1 MSSYFLSLSFNNIA
15 LLYVYA
21 ISLRFM
27 LFDYKLSGMFWE
39 YLISKLNE
47 KIEASTKKT
56 ITTKTNLLIYNPK
69 EKPNQYLLGLLEVI
83 NKLVRC
89 PFCKGCWAGYI
100 LYSLFILNP
109 ENLVIDI
116 KQVIDFALFSW
127 SCGVVS
133 LLASKYI

>member
-1 MSSYFLSLSFNNIA
+1 MTVYSDSVPLHTIT

-21 ISLRFM
+21 ISLRFL

-39 YLISKLNE
+39 YLITKLQE
-47 KIEASTKKT
+47 KIQSSTKKT
-56 ITTKTNLLIYNPK
+56 VTKGKLLVYLPE
-69 EKPNQYLLGLLEVI
+69 EKPNLYWIGILDVI
-83 NKLVRC
+83 GKLVRC

-109 ENLVIDI
+109 NNLVIDI

-133 LLASKYI
+133 LLAAKYI

>member
-1 MSSYFLSLSFNNIA
+1 MYYSTSVPFNNIA

-21 ISLRFM
+21 ISLRFL
-27 LFDYKLSGMFWE
+27 LFDYKLSGMFWKW
-39 YLISKLNE
+39 LLDKLE
-47 KIEASTKKT
+47 DRVKASTKRT
-56 ITTKTNLLIYNPK
+56 TTTKTNLLIYNSE

-83 NKLVRC
+83 TKLVKC

-100 LYSLFILNP
+100 LYSIYIFHYQGL
-109 ENLVIDI
+109 DI

-133 LLASKYI
+133 LLSTSKLGI